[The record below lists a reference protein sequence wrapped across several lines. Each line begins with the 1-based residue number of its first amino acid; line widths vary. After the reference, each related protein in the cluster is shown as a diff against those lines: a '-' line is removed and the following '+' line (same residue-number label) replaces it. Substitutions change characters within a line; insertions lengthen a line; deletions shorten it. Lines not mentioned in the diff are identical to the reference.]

1 MYHGWVG
8 SACERRGGETVISVY
23 AEKKLQSSFGGVPY
37 AIAAAIFLV
46 IGVSA
51 FVSFLASALGAGSS
65 GYDMD
70 DGVVALVAFV
80 FPGAYFAY
88 RWRVER
94 AKRNLFKSYVF
105 AIDDVET
112 PLIDLAVLVGRSLN
126 ETDCDLRELIG
137 EGWYPGAYVDRESY
151 LFVRSPE
158 TEAQALGSQGSLSV
172 VADASMAGNAPR
184 RANVRKIVKPLD
196 PEIADI
202 VLQCPQCGELNY
214 RTPELEAC
222 EFCGADLRGL

>member
-1 MYHGWVG
+1 M
-8 SACERRGGETVISVY
+8 ISVY

-51 FVSFLASALGAGSS
+51 FVSFLASALGAGPS
-65 GYDMD
+65 GYDLD
-70 DGVVALVAFV
+70 DGIVALVAFV
-80 FPGAYFAY
+80 VPGAYFAY
-88 RWRVER
+88 RWRAER

-112 PLIDLAVLVGRSLN
+112 PLIDLAALVGRSLN
-126 ETDCDLRELIG
+126 ETDRDLRELIG
-137 EGWYPGAYVDRESY
+137 EGWYPGAYVDRGNY
-151 LFVRSPE
+151 MFVRSLE
-158 TEAQALGSQGSLSV
+158 TEAKAFGGQGPLPPASVTTAGGSPRH
-172 VADASMAGNAPR
+172 AS
-184 RANVRKIVKPLD
+184 VRKTYKPLD

-214 RTPELEAC
+214 RTPNLEAC
-222 EFCGADLRGL
+222 EFCGADLRGLQDGR